1 MFGGYE
7 GTVWYGVWGLR
18 GYGMGMGKL
27 CAVYGMVWYGVW
39 ELWGYGMVWYGMV
52 YAVYGG
58 YGPLK
63 MVG

>member
-1 MFGGYE
+1 MVWCLGVTGVCY
-7 GTVWYGVWGLR
+7 GMVWCMLCTVWYGMVYG
-18 GYGMGMGKL
+18 GYG
-27 CAVYGMVWYGVW
+27 GMVWYG
-39 ELWGYGMVWYGMV
+39 YGYGMV